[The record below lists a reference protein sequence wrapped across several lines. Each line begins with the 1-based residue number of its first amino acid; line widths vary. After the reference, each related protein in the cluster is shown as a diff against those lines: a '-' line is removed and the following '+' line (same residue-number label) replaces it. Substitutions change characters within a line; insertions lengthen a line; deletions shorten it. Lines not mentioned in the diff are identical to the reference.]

1 MNIQN
6 LKNAIPQEVLSQ
18 IPETVEKFKINTP
31 LRLAHFLG
39 QCAHESGNW
48 KLKVENLNYSS
59 ASLQSVFRKY
69 FVNESAAAPY
79 ARKPQMIAN
88 RVYANRMLN
97 GNEASGDGWKF
108 RGRGYI
114 QLTGKQN
121 YISFDATVK
130 ENILENPD
138 LVADKY
144 PLLSAAWFWDVNKLN
159 ELADKGA
166 TDSNV
171 TAITKRVNGG
181 THGLADRLAKFKTY
195 YKLLTLQ

>member
-1 MNIQN
+1 MIIQN
-6 LKNAIPQEVLSQ
+6 LKTVIPIEVISQ
-18 IPETVEKFKINTP
+18 ISETVDKFKLNTP
-31 LRLAHFLG
+31 LRLAHFLA

-59 ASLQSVFRKY
+59 TALRSVFRKY
-69 FVNESAAAPY
+69 FINESVAASY

-88 RVYANRMLN
+88 KVYANRMLN
-97 GNEASGDGWKF
+97 GDEASGDGWKF

-121 YISFDATVK
+121 YTSFNSTVD
-130 ENILENPD
+130 ENILEVPD
-138 LVADKY
+138 LVANKY
-144 PLLSAAWFWDVNKLN
+144 PLLSAAWFWDTNKLN
-159 ELADKGA
+159 TLADKGA
-166 TDSNV
+166 TDDHV

-195 YKLLTLQ
+195 YKLLAQ

>member
-1 MNIQN
+1 MIIQN
-6 LKNAIPQEVLSQ
+6 LKTVIPIEVLSQ
-18 IPETVEKFKINTP
+18 IPETVDKFKLSTP
-31 LRLAHFLG
+31 LRLAHFLA

-59 ASLQSVFRKY
+59 TALRSVFRKY
-69 FVNESAAAPY
+69 FINESVAASY

-88 RVYANRMLN
+88 KVYANRMLN
-97 GNEASGDGWKF
+97 GDEASGDGWKF

-121 YISFDATVK
+121 YTSFNSTVD
-130 ENILENPD
+130 ENILEVPD
-138 LVADKY
+138 LVANKY
-144 PLLSAAWFWDVNKLN
+144 PLLSAAWFWDTNKLN
-159 ELADKGA
+159 TLADKGA
-166 TDSNV
+166 TDDHV

-195 YKLLTLQ
+195 YKLLAQ